1 MPKKSTRKAGTKT
14 SATTEIPA
22 TSTEEHTSS
31 QQPVSAAPQK
41 RGRKPKTVAAPH
53 GNDHAQCGSPTSQ
66 LPAGKRARGKT
77 GKASAPGD
85 VAEVDATHADSEAS
99 AKGVA
104 ENEAAVRSPPVSPP
118 RERSSVSPDE
128 VRPAPDSRSST
139 PVEPACD
146 LRPSSPIEGESDG
159 DTRRVGR
166 ELGDIPEESGED
178 DSGDEGSNYHGS
190 DASSDEEQ
198 DEERSSPPPQ
208 TTVQKKASKPTETQ
222 KRASKQPSR
231 GNVQRPPV
239 VDNLSRQP
247 PVHEPSSDNAA
258 VLVQQHNEQARR
270 NGNKP
275 GPLPNAVKEK
285 IAESIQQL
293 KQIIV
298 TTAEETDCGYEKLL
312 SYTVSLLNDHG
323 IGVKEGRSRNSFNV
337 FESWCPHH
345 YVELFKSRKHR
356 SLSALLFIDFS
367 SIVNKVEI
375 AKFIKEEYRKMLE
388 TLPADKRD
396 DPTARRQLF
405 AEQYEWAEDTN
416 RRVLEQSTNIHRDC
430 QPVINKF
437 QNLVCLPPFNHSLS

>member
-247 PVHEPSSDNAA
+247 PVHEPSSDNE
-258 VLVQQHNEQARR
+258 HNEQARR

>member
-139 PVEPACD
+139 PIEPACD
-146 LRPSSPIEGESDG
+146 LRSDG